1 MSNICLSNSSSL
13 KRKRSIRRIY
23 YYLTY
28 FTWSEN
34 SHDNSSKLYRL
45 GPTWDVNYICC
56 KFNTC
61 NSMETLVNG
70 KNSTNL
76 PRCKFFIAKESSS
89 FCYWFF
95 TPICMTF
102 VSDSQKQCLFWN
114 AFKLFARS
122 IYISQVG
129 PQKLFTSTAGC
140 NILFTFSSGS
150 RP

>member
-56 KFNTC
+56 KFNTS
-61 NSMETLVNG
+61 NSMETLASG
-70 KNSTNL
+70 KNSTNQ
-76 PRCKFFIAKESSS
+76 PRCKFFIAKESSN

-95 TPICMTF
+95 TPICLSF
-102 VSDSQKQCLFWN
+102 IRAVLI
-114 AFKLFARS
+114 FKCIPIIHQMYLHLAS
-122 IYISQVG
+122 WTTKAIYIYSW
-129 PQKLFTSTAGC
+129 L
-140 NILFTFSSGS
+140 
-150 RP
+150 